1 VPTPSRGPF
10 SFYCTSQHNCRER
23 EELNIKLKPKWSIVK
38 AMDIKP
44 QEQVFQLWS
53 GERDALESDST
64 YPDGT
69 VPFKDTVYLLNTAQ
83 TKLDNLGSV
92 SVVDLPLGSR
102 KNDIISTVLRRSNAL
117 VHLIKQIIPRLPED
131 VVSTDMENWLK
142 SQSTEQS

>member
-102 KNDIISTVLRRSNAL
+102 KNDINIDCLTSFKCPRTSYKTDHPSLTRRCSKYRYGKLAKEP
-117 VHLIKQIIPRLPED
+117 VH
-131 VVSTDMENWLK
+131 
-142 SQSTEQS
+142 